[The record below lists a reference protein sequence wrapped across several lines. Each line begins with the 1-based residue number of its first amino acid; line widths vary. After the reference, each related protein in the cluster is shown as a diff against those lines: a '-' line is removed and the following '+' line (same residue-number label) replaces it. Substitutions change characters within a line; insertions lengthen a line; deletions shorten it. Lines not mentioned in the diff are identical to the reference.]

1 MITNLII
8 RRLLLGVVTL
18 LVVSMLVFFGIEILP
33 GDVAQAI
40 LGQGATA
47 ETLQVIRDELGLERP
62 AYVRYLEWLGGML
75 VLDLGEALGTGRSI
89 AELMW
94 FRLPST
100 LTLGGITAVIAVPL
114 ALALGLV
121 AAMYP
126 GSLLDRSV
134 TLGTLIVI
142 SGPEFLIATLL
153 VLLFA
158 VELRWVPAVSYLS
171 MDPTF
176 QQMARAL
183 FLPVLTLTLA
193 VLAPMTRMTRSAVLN
208 VMTSPSIEMA
218 ILKGVPRMRIILWH
232 ALPNAFAPIVNV
244 IAINLA
250 YLITGVV
257 VVEVIFSFPGLAK
270 LMVDGVQSRDI
281 PVVQACA
288 MFFCC
293 VYVCLYIAADVVAI
307 LSNPRLRHPK

>member
-1 MITNLII
+1 M
-8 RRLLLGVVTL
+8 
-18 LVVSMLVFFGIEILP
+18 
-33 GDVAQAI
+33 
-40 LGQGATA
+40 
-47 ETLQVIRDELGLERP
+47 
-62 AYVRYLEWLGGML
+62 
-75 VLDLGEALGTGRSI
+75 
-89 AELMW
+89 
-94 FRLPST
+94 
-100 LTLGGITAVIAVPL
+100 
-114 ALALGLV
+114 
-121 AAMYP
+121 
-126 GSLLDRSV
+126 
-134 TLGTLIVI
+134 
-142 SGPEFLIATLL
+142 
-153 VLLFA
+153 
-158 VELRWVPAVSYLS
+158 S

-208 VMTSPSIEMA
+208 VMTSPAIEMA
-218 ILKGVPRMRIILWH
+218 ILKGVPRMRIVLWH

-288 MFFCC
+288 MFFCF
-293 VYVCLYIAADVVAI
+293 VYVGLYIAADVVAI
-307 LSNPRLRHPK
+307 MSNPRLRHPK

>member
-1 MITNLII
+1 MIASLVI
-8 RRLLLGVVTL
+8 RRLMLGVVTL
-18 LVVSMLVFFGIEILP
+18 LVVSILVFFGIEILP
-33 GDVAQAI
+33 GDVAEAI
-40 LGQGATA
+40 LGQGATP

-62 AYVRYLEWLGGML
+62 AYVRYIEWLGGL
-75 VLDLGEALGTGRSI
+75 VVGDLGEALGTGRSI
-89 AELMW
+89 SELMW
-94 FRLPST
+94 LRLPST

-114 ALALGLV
+114 ALSLGLI

-126 GSLLDRSV
+126 GSLFDRGV
-134 TLGTLIVI
+134 TMGTLMVI

-158 VELRWVPAVSYLS
+158 VTLHWVPAVSYMS
-171 MDPTF
+171 MDPTL

-218 ILKGVPRMRIILWH
+218 ILKGVPRMRIVLWH

-288 MFFCC
+288 MFFCM
-293 VYVCLYIAADVVAI
+293 VYVGLYIAADVVSI

>member
-1 MITNLII
+1 MLLKLVL
-8 RRLLLGVVTL
+8 RRLVLGVITL
-18 LVVSMLVFFGIEILP
+18 LVVSVLVFFGIEILP
-33 GDVAQAI
+33 GDVAEAI

-47 ETLQVIRDELGLERP
+47 ETLQVIRDELGLDRP
-62 AYVRYLEWLGGML
+62 AYVRYLEWLGGL
-75 VLDLGEALGTGRSI
+75 LTGNLGDALGTGRPI
-89 AELMW
+89 TEIMALRMPTTLM
-94 FRLPST
+94 
-100 LTLGGITAVIAVPL
+100 LGGITALVAVPL
-114 ALALGLV
+114 AVGLGLV

-126 GSLLDRSV
+126 GSIFDRGITLV
-134 TLGTLIVI
+134 TLCVI

-153 VLLFA
+153 VMLFA
-158 VELRWVPAVSYLS
+158 VALRWVPAVSYLS
-171 MDPTF
+171 DTATF
-176 QQMARAL
+176 EQYARAL
-183 FLPVLTLTLA
+183 FLPVMTLTFA

-218 ILKGVPRMRIILWH
+218 ILKGVPRMRIVLWH

-288 MFFCC
+288 MFFCA
-293 VYVCLYIAADVVAI
+293 VYVGFYIVADIVSI

>member
-1 MITNLII
+1 M
-8 RRLLLGVVTL
+8 LLGVVTL

-33 GDVAQAI
+33 GDVAEAI
-40 LGQGATA
+40 LGQGATP

-62 AYVRYLEWLGGML
+62 AYVRYFEWLGGLL

-89 AELMW
+89 SELMSY
-94 FRLPST
+94 RLPST

-114 ALALGLV
+114 ALSLGLV
-121 AAMYP
+121 AARYP
-126 GSLLDRSV
+126 GSLFDRGI
-134 TLGTLIVI
+134 TIGTLCVI

-158 VELRWVPAVSYLS
+158 VDLRWVPAVSYLS

-176 QQMARAL
+176 QQMVRAL

-208 VMTSPSIEMA
+208 VMTSPAIEMA
-218 ILKGVPRMRIILWH
+218 ILKGVPRMRIVLWH

-288 MFFCC
+288 MFFCV
-293 VYVCLYIAADVVAI
+293 VYVGLYIAADVVAI
-307 LSNPRLRHPK
+307 MSNPRLRHPK